1 MKLEPSIPY
10 PPRSNDSM
18 FETAGVEPVHFN
30 LRAAAQT
37 SSVRTI
43 PRLKEEALP
52 FRIGIVSSEAELL
65 RVQALRAAAYGHHL
79 PGMAASFARPDPLDS
94 HPDTTLFFVED
105 KLSGSLV
112 GSARIQVNR
121 SQPLQIERSL
131 ELPSNLEGQL
141 LSEITRL
148 TVLPGYNQPVRMAL
162 VKACHI
168 YCIGM
173 QIGGVLAGSR
183 RSLLRQYKNLGFK
196 DLFED
201 ERLVPL
207 AHGGGLEHR
216 ILFRDTVTS
225 EAESRANN
233 HPDHAFVFRIYHPDI
248 RIFESS
254 MGRLAAGKPDYTA
267 RAA

>member
-1 MKLEPSIPY
+1 MNREQSIPY
-10 PPRSNDSM
+10 PQRSNDSM
-18 FETAGVEPVHFN
+18 FDSLGIEPVH
-30 LRAAAQT
+30 LAMREVSTQ
-37 SSVRTI
+37 SVVRPH
-43 PRLKEEALP
+43 PRLREEALP
-52 FRIGIVSSEAELL
+52 FTIGVVSSEAELL
-65 RVQALRAAAYGHHL
+65 KVQSLRAAAYGHHL
-79 PGMAASFARPDPLDS
+79 PGMAASFARPDPLDL
-94 HPDTTLFFVED
+94 HPDTTLFAVED
-105 KLSGSLV
+105 KASGSLV
-112 GSARIQVNR
+112 GSARIQINR
-121 SQPLQIERSL
+121 NQPLQIERSL
-131 ELPSNLEGQL
+131 ELPADLEGRL

-162 VKACHI
+162 VKACHL

-233 HPDHAFVFRIYHPDI
+233 HPDYVFVFRTYHPDI
-248 RIFESS
+248 QIFESS
-254 MGRLAAGKPDYTA
+254 MGRLAGAHSDY
-267 RAA
+267 RAIAA